1 MKGSEKKWYIA
12 YNRPS
17 VPLLSM
23 DDYFKLWPAICTRGS
38 KFRFKST
45 ASELVLSFTAA
56 ASFSSNPS
64 LLTSSIN
71 SAVRLP
77 LVLIRRLTLRLT
89 SFLRLWSKLYSKN
102 CVLLAKRLSLLRNNV
117 RVCIRDRG
125 PVVPTSSAV
134 TPRGNR
140 HGNAPEINS
149 GLWL

>member
-17 VPLLSM
+17 VPLLSI

-71 SAVRLP
+71 SAVLSP
-77 LVLIRRLTLRLT
+77 FVLILGLTLRLT
-89 SFLRLWSKLYSKN
+89 SFLRLWSKLYNKN
-102 CVLLAKRLSLLRNNV
+102 CLLFAKRRSLLRNKV
-117 RVCIRDRG
+117 RICILLSG
-125 PVVPTSSAV
+125 PVVPTSLTG
-134 TPRGNR
+134 TPSGNR
-140 HGNAPEINS
+140 HGNAPDINA
-149 GLWL
+149 GLLP